1 MEDPASALAAA
12 IRQRHAQVLEKIRA
26 AARRAG
32 RPSEEVR
39 LVVVTKTQPVSIV
52 EAAIQAGVR
61 ILGENYAEE
70 AVSKMQALEAESIGA
85 AVSHGPVQAKAS
97 GREKVEWHM
106 IGHIQSRK
114 AQLVVEHFDLVH
126 SLDSVKLAERL
137 DRLAGERGRRVPVL
151 LEFNVGGEIGKYG
164 WPAFDESAWPQLL
177 PDIEAIGRCA
187 NLQMRGLMTMPPLSS
202 DAEDARRHFERLR
215 KLQEFMRARFTKIEW
230 GELSMGT
237 SADYTV
243 AVEEGATL
251 VRVGEAILGQR
262 PTGEHA

>member
-1 MEDPASALAAA
+1 MDEPASALGAA
-12 IRQRHAQVLEKIRA
+12 IQERHAQVLERIRV

-32 RPSEEVR
+32 RPPEGVR
-39 LVVVTKTQPVSIV
+39 LVVVTKTQPVSV
-52 EAAIQAGVR
+52 VAAVIQAGVR

-85 AVSHGPVQAKAS
+85 AVSHGPVQATAS

-106 IGHIQSRK
+106 IGHIQGRK
-114 AQLVVEHFDLVH
+114 AQLVVEHFDMIH

-151 LEFNVGGEIGKYG
+151 LEFNVGGDIGKYG
-164 WPAFDESAWPQLL
+164 WPAFDEAAWTQLL
-177 PDIEAIGRCA
+177 PDIEGIGQCP
-187 NLQMRGLMTMPPLSS
+187 NLQIRGLMTMPPLSG
-202 DAEDARRHFERLR
+202 DAEDARKHFERLR
-215 KLQEFMRARFTKIEW
+215 KLQEFMRARFSQIEW

-262 PTGEHA
+262 PTPEHA